1 MDAVGSDPG
10 VIYVSKEQDAE
21 YGGYYYVYVTGG
33 LYSHYGWNGL
43 SGLTGYDEDV
53 EALAVRCY
61 RSKDL
66 STWSV
71 CGSERGYSLIG
82 RKSDWEEWTLRVPW
96 APEVLYNASEQKYY
110 MFYNMPSK
118 LYASGELKEQE
129 GIRIAITRS
138 IHAIIEIMWE
148 LPHRIRPWDRL
159 RPYPDKKR

>member
-1 MDAVGSDPG
+1 MGVSLDGNGVYLDYATGLNADGNFNNELYSYNQMDAVGSDPG

-110 MFYNMPSK
+110 MFY
-118 LYASGELKEQE
+118 SGTVD
-129 GIRIAITRS
+129 GAFVPVFG
-138 IHAIIEIMWE
+138 M
-148 LPHRIRPWDRL
+148 
-159 RPYPDKKR
+159 

>member
-1 MDAVGSDPG
+1 MIAIFALSCFSGCNQDMGVSLDGNGVYLDYATGLNADGNFNNELYSYNQMDAVGSDPG

-66 STWSV
+66 STW
-71 CGSERGYSLIG
+71 L
-82 RKSDWEEWTLRVPW
+82 
-96 APEVLYNASEQKYY
+96 
-110 MFYNMPSK
+110 
-118 LYASGELKEQE
+118 
-129 GIRIAITRS
+129 
-138 IHAIIEIMWE
+138 
-148 LPHRIRPWDRL
+148 
-159 RPYPDKKR
+159 